1 MSFDTNDTFVY
12 QIVGRD
18 IHLYQYI
25 YSARTD
31 ILAGY
36 RIRIPDSFFGDQLV
50 YPDETIT
57 SGLRFEGTTLTKS
70 FVTETLETT
79 TAYATGTGI
88 EFNDNGVSPDTI
100 TDTSNGLT
108 SFDDGDRIRVQGS
121 SSNDGDYT
129 LDGTANAGTLTF
141 PAGTFDDEV
150 AGAKISI
157 NQIPLEVASPT
168 EVSHVNLSRMLSLA
182 VIDYIKG
189 QLADLSGNVE
199 LKEYYMR
206 EFWKKVGDDKSN
218 KIKTGISYTSNTY
231 AVK

>member
-50 YPDETIT
+50 YPDETIA

-70 FVTETLETT
+70 FVTEPLETT

-129 LDGTANAGTLTF
+129 LDGTASAGTLTF

>member
-31 ILAGY
+31 MLAGY

-70 FVTETLETT
+70 FVTEALEDTTGYSTGTDISFNTT
-79 TAYATGTGI
+79 TITGAGT
-88 EFNDNGVSPDTI
+88 ND
-100 TDTSNGLT
+100 GLT
-108 SFDDGDRIRVQGS
+108 SLDRIRIQGS
-121 SSNDGDYT
+121 TSNDGDYT
-129 LDGTANAGTLTF
+129 SIAGGGSNTLVFASSTF
-141 PAGTFDDEV
+141 TTET

>member
-1 MSFDTNDTFVY
+1 MSFDTNNTFVY

-31 ILAGY
+31 MLAGY

-70 FVTETLETT
+70 FVTEPLEDTTGYSTGTDISFSTT
-79 TAYATGTGI
+79 TITGAGT
-88 EFNDNGVSPDTI
+88 ND
-100 TDTSNGLT
+100 GLT
-108 SFDDGDRIRVQGS
+108 SLDRIRIQGS
-121 SSNDGDYT
+121 TSNDGDYT
-129 LDGTANAGTLTF
+129 SIAGGGSNTLVFAASTFTAET
-141 PAGTFDDEV
+141 

-168 EVSHVNLSRMLSLA
+168 EISHVNLSRMLSLA